1 MGISP
6 IREYGFKWGNTFQF
20 YLKMLIP
27 SRCASAG
34 RGRIPP
40 YHHDSFSVL
49 NKPYFSW
56 QFGLFSVPV
65 IPYRTSVHSLLRT
78 LNALQS
84 WNSEKAEQRILRP
97 QRGLLED
104 SLFFLL
110 IQFMCDSLLYGLR
123 GNGSQLERFL
133 WQRSPFKEEW
143 LSGKHQSIV
152 FWRWT
157 VILLCKCA
165 SLQRL

>member
-1 MGISP
+1 
-6 IREYGFKWGNTFQF
+6 
-20 YLKMLIP
+20 MLIP
-27 SRCASAG
+27 SRCASAR
-34 RGRIPP
+34 RGRILS
-40 YHHDSFSVL
+40 YYHDSFSVL
-49 NKPYFSW
+49 NKPYFNW
-56 QFGLFSVPV
+56 QYGLFSVPV
-65 IPYRTSVHSLLRT
+65 IPYCTSVYSVLLT

-84 WNSEKAEQRILRP
+84 WNSEKAEQSILHP
-97 QRGLLED
+97 QWGLWED

-152 FWRWT
+152 VWRWR

-165 SLQRL
+165 SLRGL